1 MIQGCSEN
9 QPNNCINADRFY
21 TPRRFTMLCVKPTG
35 YAERYGSMRM
45 KYILLMIFMVPA
57 LLMADDICKDNP
69 SVESSA
75 LNWNESDFNEKSASE
90 SMAALQEAL
99 KKLKRSMTT
108 ENHSLLMLWE

>member
-1 MIQGCSEN
+1 
-9 QPNNCINADRFY
+9 
-21 TPRRFTMLCVKPTG
+21 
-35 YAERYGSMRM
+35 MRM

-99 KKLKRSMTT
+99 KKLKGSVIT

>member
-1 MIQGCSEN
+1 MFRVKKT
-9 QPNNCINADRFY
+9 PNKR
-21 TPRRFTMLCVKPTG
+21 MLSDWFFAARQNSRKCG
-35 YAERYGSMRM
+35 RYGSMRM
-45 KYILLMIFMVPA
+45 KFILLMIFMVPA

-99 KKLKRSMTT
+99 KKLKGSVTT